1 MKGVD
6 IKGFFC
12 LFVVIVV
19 KHNCQNV
26 LLKIG
31 QDRQGC
37 SLLGKWAQSSLTK
50 YGQGQNLS
58 IIFSI

>member
-12 LFVVIVV
+12 LFVVIVF

-37 SLLGKWAQSSLTK
+37 SLLGKWAQSSLSLDK
-50 YGQGQNLS
+50 ARICQ
-58 IIFSI
+58 